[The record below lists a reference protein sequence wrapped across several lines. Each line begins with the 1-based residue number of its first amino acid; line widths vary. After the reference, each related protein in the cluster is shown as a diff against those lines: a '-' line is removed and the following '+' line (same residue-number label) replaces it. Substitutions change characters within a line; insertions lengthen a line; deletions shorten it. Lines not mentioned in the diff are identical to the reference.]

1 MERVVGLQEAVT
13 CGSIIEDI
21 KNEGRQ
27 EGIIEG
33 RQEGIIEGR
42 QEGRQEGMV
51 EGSLSVLNKLANDSR
66 YCVDELVEM
75 FDFTAEQILNWK

>member
-21 KNEGRQ
+21 KNEGK
-27 EGIIEG
+27 
-33 RQEGIIEGR
+33 QEGIIEGR
-42 QEGRQEGMV
+42 QEGRREGMV

>member
-1 MERVVGLQEAVT
+1 MEMVVRLQEAVT

-33 RQEGIIEGR
+33 RQEGIIEG
-42 QEGRQEGMV
+42 
-51 EGSLSVLNKLANDSR
+51 SLRVLNKLAYDSR

>member
-1 MERVVGLQEAVT
+1 MEKVVGLQEAVT

-27 EGIIEG
+27 EGII
-33 RQEGIIEGR
+33 
-42 QEGRQEGMV
+42 EGRQEGMV

>member
-1 MERVVGLQEAVT
+1 MQEAVT

-42 QEGRQEGMV
+42 QEGIIEGRQEGII
-51 EGSLSVLNKLANDSR
+51 EGSLRVLNKLAYDSR